1 MSRLSAPADGTPFVT
16 DLCDL
21 PALEHRRLLDSG
33 ALSSLEL
40 VEAQLAR
47 IAMCNQEI
55 NAFVTL
61 DADRACDE
69 ARNRDDERVRGTA
82 EGVLHGL
89 TVGVKDCFA
98 TRGMRT
104 TGGSQACANHVPR
117 HDHLIV
123 ERERRA
129 GAIILGKVNTPEL
142 TMARNTCDNPVF
154 GATRNPWDTRL
165 CPGAS
170 SGGSAAALSAGMVS
184 LADGSD
190 IAGSLRNPAAWCNVV
205 GHRPTAWMVPDVPNP
220 LLWHNMNAPGPMA
233 RSVADAALFLSV
245 LAGPDPRSPVVV
257 AAPFPQGPIDLAI
270 ALSGLRIGW
279 SCDHGSLTV
288 DPSVRGT
295 FMAGLDIFRDLGA
308 RLTQCD
314 IDVGGVLQAC
324 GRLCEQRMVRDVTA
338 LEKPGVDPALL
349 RRARSAE
356 TMPGR
361 DLFEAEAC
369 RHRVWA
375 DFLRAFENHDVLV
388 WPDDPCDPVGY
399 DDEIAANLID
409 WTLLCVSP
417 LVGTPTTTVPCGF
430 SDTGIPRGLQVIAPP
445 GRDLLALQVAFAFE
459 QATGYGQL
467 HPPLRKNREE
477 QIRGS

>member
-1 MSRLSAPADGTPFVT
+1 MT
-16 DLCDL
+16 DLCHL
-21 PALEHRRLLDSG
+21 TALEHKRLLDSG

-40 VEAQLAR
+40 VDAQ
-47 IAMCNQEI
+47 IACITRSNPEI

-61 DADRACDE
+61 DADRARDE
-69 ARNRDDERVRGTA
+69 ARKKDDERARGNA

-98 TRGMRT
+98 TRGLRT
-104 TGGSQACANHVPR
+104 TWGSQACARHVPD
-117 HDHLIV
+117 HDHIVV

-129 GAIILGKVNTPEL
+129 GAIILGKLNTPEF

-190 IAGSLRNPAAWCNVV
+190 IGGSLRNPAAWCNVV
-205 GHRPTAWMVPDVPNP
+205 GHRPTSWMVPDVPNP

-257 AAPFPQGPIDLAI
+257 APPFPAGPVDLAI
-270 ALSGLRIGW
+270 DLSGLSIGW
-279 SCDHGSLTV
+279 SCDHGSLDI
-288 DPSVRGT
+288 DPSVRST
-295 FMAGLDIFRDLGA
+295 FMAGLEVFSGIGA

-314 IDVGGVLQAC
+314 INLDGVSDASR
-324 GRLCEQRMVRDVTA
+324 RLCEQRVARDVGA
-338 LEKPGVDPALL
+338 VRGPGVDPDLM
-349 RRARSAE
+349 RRAQSAE
-356 TMPGR
+356 TMTGR
-361 DLFEAEAC
+361 DILDAEAC

-375 DFLRAFENHDVLV
+375 ELVRAFQDNDVLL
-388 WPDDPCDPVGY
+388 WPDDPCDAIGF
-399 DDEIAANLID
+399 DDDVAGDLID
-409 WTLLCVSP
+409 WTLLYVSP
-417 LVGTPTTTVPCGF
+417 LVGLPTTTVPCGF
-430 SDTGIPRGLQVIAPP
+430 SDSGIPRGLQVIAPP

-459 QATGYGQL
+459 QATGYTCM
-467 HPPLRKNREE
+467 HPPL
-477 QIRGS
+477 